1 MSSSTFLKMEVA
13 PAHATAPHILLPPT
27 VTSPEYPYNRAHAPS
42 STLHSSA
49 LELCNW
55 ALMNLN
61 QGEFQGRPIL
71 QASSLEQMWQ
81 PHQPTGPQNQDEFVG
96 LSWFIDTCHG
106 HRRVGHNGADIGF
119 QSDLVLLP
127 DRSLAVIVLANTL
140 PAPVNT
146 LADTVVD
153 ILLGIAPHFPQP
165 PMLVTFGTT
174 LAAVEIQEAADLYR
188 RLQEA
193 HNDQYN
199 FGSEQFLDIGFTL
212 LEVRRFA
219 EGLRL
224 AQLGVELFP
233 DSSELAELLERAR
246 SQFGET

>member
-1 MSSSTFLKMEVA
+1 
-13 PAHATAPHILLPPT
+13 
-27 VTSPEYPYNRAHAPS
+27 
-42 STLHSSA
+42 
-49 LELCNW
+49 
-55 ALMNLN
+55 
-61 QGEFQGRPIL
+61 
-71 QASSLEQMWQ
+71 MWQ
-81 PHQPTGPQNQDEFVG
+81 PHQPTGPQYQDEFVG

-127 DRSLAVIVLANTL
+127 DRSLAVIVLANTI

-153 ILLGIAPHFPQP
+153 ILLGIEPHFPQP
-165 PMLVTFGTT
+165 PMLVTFGTM

-193 HNDQYN
+193 HNDQYD

-212 LEVRRFA
+212 LEVRRYN

-224 AQLGVELFP
+224 VQLGVELFP
-233 DSSELAELLERAR
+233 DSSELAALLERAR